1 MKEVYRTIKRPFP
14 ILMLVTLLSVT
25 LGVCQV
31 SGKKGKS
38 LKTYTVS
45 GKVTQNFPYCG
56 GAAPSQE
63 LLEKLA
69 KPVAYAGKKFFIREG
84 KTNSINAKILES
96 FSTGKDG
103 EFSIRLAPGIYS
115 IILEEQLKLIKAE
128 DLTKEFIEVDEK
140 CLEEWWSKPYYLLEV
155 KNYDINDLNFNFF
168 HRCFIL
174 NDIPCINYNGPQAM

>member
-1 MKEVYRTIKRPFP
+1 MEAYKTTKRSCF
-14 ILMLVTLLSVT
+14 ILILLFFLNIS
-25 LGVCQV
+25 LGACQAIY
-31 SGKKGKS
+31 KKGKT
-38 LKTYTVS
+38 LKTFTVS
-45 GKVTQNFPYCG
+45 GKVTQTFPYCG
-56 GAAPSQE
+56 GAAPSKE

-174 NDIPCINYNGPQAM
+174 NDIPCINYNGPQPM